1 MELQTISQIS
11 RAFNLSTRALRNYEQ
26 IGLIQSEKKEDY
38 AYRVYSEDTV
48 KRLQQIIV
56 LRKLRIPLKQI
67 ADILK
72 SENTAEIIDTFRL
85 NLSEVDEEITAL

>member
-11 RAFNLSTRALRNYEQ
+11 KTLNLSTRALRYYEQ

-38 AYRVYSEDTV
+38 AYRIYSEDTV
-48 KRLQQIIV
+48 KRLQQIVI

-67 ADILK
+67 AEILQN
-72 SENTAEIIDTFRL
+72 ENAGAVI
-85 NLSEVDEEITAL
+85 